1 MLRNY
6 DDCNKVVTNGE
17 SGAKNDIVKSGD
29 QIVHASTEGQT
40 HAVADAQALLRAM
53 AIYTRGTSWK
63 AGSWDKLVARYGYTH
78 TSKLEAV
85 IDATQKLSVL
95 CDSLEEAVNVLRKQ
109 YDSSI
114 MIFNDITPWCAA
126 SRHGKVLC
134 HVKWLNTV
142 TGKMISKTINLHNV
156 RGIEVQEWNR

>member
-6 DDCNKVVTNGE
+6 DNCNKVVTNGE

-29 QIVHASTEGQT
+29 QIVHASTEGQAC
-40 HAVADAQALLRAM
+40 AVVSAQALLRAM

-63 AGSWDKLVARYGYTH
+63 AGSWDKLVAQYGYAH
-78 TSKLEAV
+78 ASKLEAV
-85 IDATQKLSVL
+85 IDADQKLSVL
-95 CDSLEEAVNVLRKQ
+95 CDSLEEAVKVLRKQ
-109 YDSSI
+109 YDSTT

-126 SRHGKVLC
+126 SHHGKVLC
-134 HVKWLNTV
+134 HVKWLNTA
-142 TGKMISKTINLHNV
+142 TGKMISKTINLYNV